1 MKYIDISNHA
11 EVLEYYHRGNQ
22 ILGSLGYTDHST
34 VHTKLVAQRAAD
46 ILKAFGYSEEEQEL
60 VMIAGFLHDIGNV
73 INRKHHAEY
82 GALLANEILEDM
94 DIRMEDR
101 VRIVSAIANH
111 DEKTPPVLISTT
123 GSTMRSRSRCLT
135 WSRKRRRSS

>member
-60 VMIAGFLHDIGNV
+60 VMIAGFLHAMVVTTTVTFHGGFCLYNGGFAAGITAMAFV
-73 INRKHHAEY
+73 PLLE
-82 GALLANEILEDM
+82 ALFTPQEHLRILP
-94 DIRMEDR
+94 
-101 VRIVSAIANH
+101 VGKGK
-111 DEKTPPVLISTT
+111 EK
-123 GSTMRSRSRCLT
+123 
-135 WSRKRRRSS
+135 